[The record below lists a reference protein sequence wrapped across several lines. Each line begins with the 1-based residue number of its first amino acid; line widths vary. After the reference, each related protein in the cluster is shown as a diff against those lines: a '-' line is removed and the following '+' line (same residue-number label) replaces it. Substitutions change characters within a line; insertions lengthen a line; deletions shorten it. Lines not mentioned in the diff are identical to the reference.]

1 MLVVDCCLLIVGDRS
16 GQSAW
21 GLGFGGQRRAGEG
34 RPCQRFRDGLVF
46 MAHRLL
52 YHSTLGSRE
61 IRKERKTLPMQREGF
76 SKHLAGSDVTC
87 ASVLGSRFRVY
98 GVGFTIEG

>member
-1 MLVVDCCLLIVGDRS
+1 MLVVDCCMLIVGDGS

-34 RPCQRFRDGLVF
+34 RPCQRFRDGLVLK
-46 MAHRLL
+46 AHRLL
-52 YHSTLGSRE
+52 YHSTLGSRV
-61 IRKERKTLPMQREGF
+61 KQKKTLPMQREGF

-87 ASVLGSRFRVY
+87 PRVLG
-98 GVGFTIEG
+98 